1 MSTCS
6 CKRTESSL
14 IMPRVSI
21 SHIYEHEITSDDFID
36 NDFSVDFLVA
46 TF

>member
-1 MSTCS
+1 
-6 CKRTESSL
+6 
-14 IMPRVSI
+14 MPRVSI